1 MALVLNEEQHM
12 LRDSAKNFLQESS
25 PVGAL
30 RALRDS
36 GNEWS
41 PQLWSGM
48 AEMGWTGITIP
59 EDFGGLEFGYVGA
72 GLVLE
77 ECGRTLAASPLLSS
91 SFVCASLLEATGS
104 NAQKESF
111 LVPMAGGETIFTLG
125 LSEGARFNPAH
136 VATTATTNGDG
147 YVLSG
152 SKSHV
157 LDGGIA
163 HTFIVVARIAGDAG
177 KASSDDNL
185 GLFLVNRDAEGL
197 SVDTTLNADNR
208 RVANLNLES
217 VWVAANAVL
226 GEPGVSAQ
234 ALARALDIGAVLS
247 AAELLG
253 VAQESFERTL
263 DYLKDRKQ
271 FGVPVASFQALQ
283 HRAAQLFC
291 ELELCKSC
299 VLKTL
304 QAIDQDSPDRSRL
317 ASMAKAKVAK
327 TAKLTVNEAVQMH
340 AGIGMTDEF
349 DIGFFMKRAA
359 AACQEYGDY
368 YYHADR
374 FAMLGGY

>member
-1 MALVLNEEQHM
+1 MALVLNEEQQM
-12 LRDSAKNFLQESS
+12 LRDSAKTFVQESS

-30 RALRDS
+30 RKLRD
-36 GNEWS
+36 GGEEWS
-41 PQLWSGM
+41 PELWSGM
-48 AEMGWTGITIP
+48 AEMGWTGIAIP

-91 SFVCASLLEATGS
+91 SFVCASLLEAVGS
-104 NAQKESF
+104 EAQKES
-111 LVPMAGGETIFTLG
+111 LLTAIAGGETVLTLA
-125 LSEGARFNPAH
+125 LRESDRFDPTHITMTA
-136 VATTATTNGDG
+136 VADGDS

-152 SKSHV
+152 SKKHV
-157 LDGGIA
+157 LDGAIA
-163 HTFIVVARIAGDAG
+163 DVFIVVARVADDAG
-177 KASSDDNL
+177 SEDGL
-185 GLFLVNRDAEGL
+185 GLFLVDRDAEGL
-197 SVDTTLNADNR
+197 NSDTTLNADNR
-208 RVANLNLES
+208 RVASLGFKS
-217 VWVAANAVL
+217 VRVAADAVL
-226 GEPGVSAQ
+226 GEPGASGQ

-253 VAQESFERTL
+253 IAQESFERTL
-263 DYLKDRKQ
+263 DYLKERKQ

-299 VLKTL
+299 VLKAL
-304 QAIDQDSPDRSRL
+304 QAIDQDSPDRSQL

-327 TAKLTVNEAVQMH
+327 TSKLAVNEAVQMH

-349 DIGFFMKRAA
+349 DIGFFMKRSA

-368 YYHADR
+368 YFHADR
-374 FAMLGGY
+374 FADLGGY

>member
-1 MALVLNEEQHM
+1 MALVLNEEQQM
-12 LRDSAKNFLQESS
+12 LRDSAKTFVQESS

-30 RALRDS
+30 RKLRD
-36 GNEWS
+36 GGEEWS
-41 PQLWSGM
+41 PELWSGM
-48 AEMGWTGITIP
+48 AEMGWTGIAIP

-91 SFVCASLLEATGS
+91 SFVCASLLEAVGS
-104 NAQKESF
+104 EAQKES
-111 LVPMAGGETIFTLG
+111 LLTAIAGGETVLTLA
-125 LSEGARFNPAH
+125 LRESDRFDPTHITMTA
-136 VATTATTNGDG
+136 VADGDS

-152 SKSHV
+152 SKKHV
-157 LDGGIA
+157 LDGAIA
-163 HTFIVVARIAGDAG
+163 DTFIVVARVADDAG
-177 KASSDDNL
+177 SEDGL
-185 GLFLVNRDAEGL
+185 GLFLVDRDAEGL
-197 SVDTTLNADNR
+197 NSDTTLNADNR
-208 RVANLNLES
+208 RVASLGFKS
-217 VWVAANAVL
+217 VRVAADAVL
-226 GEPGVSAQ
+226 GEPGASGQ

-253 VAQESFERTL
+253 IAQESFERTL
-263 DYLKDRKQ
+263 DYLKERKQ

-299 VLKTL
+299 VLKAL
-304 QAIDQDSPDRSRL
+304 QAIDQDSPDRSQL

-327 TAKLTVNEAVQMH
+327 TSKLAVNEAVQMH

-349 DIGFFMKRAA
+349 DIGFFMKRSA

-368 YYHADR
+368 YFHADR
-374 FAMLGGY
+374 FADLGGY